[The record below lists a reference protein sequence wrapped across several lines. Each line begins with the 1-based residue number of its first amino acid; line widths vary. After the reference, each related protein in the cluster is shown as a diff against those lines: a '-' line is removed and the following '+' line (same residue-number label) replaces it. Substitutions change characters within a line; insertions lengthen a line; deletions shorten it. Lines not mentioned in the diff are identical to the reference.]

1 MANAVCSF
9 RTRRERHR
17 ERERERER
25 ERRLGIG
32 VLTLMFV
39 PSASYLSALAGW
51 WIRAMARIGGQG
63 MFPRFSV
70 Q

>member
-9 RTRRERHR
+9 RTRRERQR

-32 VLTLMFV
+32 VLTLMFA
-39 PSASYLSALAGW
+39 PSASHLNAFCWMVDSCSGENW
-51 WIRAMARIGGQG
+51 
-63 MFPRFSV
+63 
-70 Q
+70 